1 MHALPSL
8 TLGENLCRKRK
19 LSLAV
24 SLSTHISVP
33 AMIIQEWSLQQE
45 SGAQELILSLLP
57 SPTFCL
63 WAGPVGT
70 WLLPLVFTGGRWP
83 GPGFSLMW
91 FLPERTPRWGW
102 LCLSLCLHLPASE
115 ATPRPGWLRLWME
128 SKHLSTDRSEIL
140 HKEFPCVDSCIE

>member
-1 MHALPSL
+1 MPYFRNMRNACVTQSDPRRESLQKEKTQPS
-8 TLGENLCRKRK
+8 C
-19 LSLAV
+19 
-24 SLSTHISVP
+24 LSTHTSVP

-91 FLPERTPRWGW
+91 FLPEGTPRWGW

-115 ATPRPGWLRLWME
+115 STPRPVWLRLWME
-128 SKHLSTDRSEIL
+128 SKHLSTDPHVCRLES
-140 HKEFPCVDSCIE
+140 V